1 MPEATISEVSY
12 MPEKTTPSQ
21 VEASGD
27 LEERMQKVSLGMS
40 LAGVS
45 LMVAGF
51 GDMLVNNASS
61 SIPGGSVL
69 PLPMFVHLSQVP
81 VSLVAMSAGI
91 VLLALLPTVRVLLAL
106 WLYLRHRE
114 VLNSLAA
121 LIVFLELL
129 LSIWVGR

>member
-1 MPEATISEVSY
+1 
-12 MPEKTTPSQ
+12 MPEKTRPSRA
-21 VEASGD
+21 EAPDG
-27 LEERMQKVSLGMS
+27 LEERMQKVSLGVS
-40 LAGVS
+40 LAGVG

-51 GDMLVNNASS
+51 VDMLINKASS

-69 PLPMFVHLSQVP
+69 PLPMFIHLSRVP

-91 VLLALLPTVRVLLAL
+91 VLLAMLPALRVLLAL

-114 VLNSLAA
+114 MLNFLAA

-129 LSIWVGR
+129 LSIRVGG

>member
-1 MPEATISEVSY
+1 MS
-12 MPEKTTPSQ
+12 EKTPPSQ

-27 LEERMQKVSLGMS
+27 LEERMQKVSLWVS

-51 GDMLVNNASS
+51 GDMLVNKASS

-91 VLLALLPTVRVLLAL
+91 VLLAILPTIRVLLAL

-114 VLNSLAA
+114 KLNSLAA

-129 LSIWVGR
+129 LSIRVGG

>member
-1 MPEATISEVSY
+1 MSEEMTS
-12 MPEKTTPSQ
+12 SQ
-21 VEASGD
+21 VEAPDD
-27 LEERMQKVSLGMS
+27 LEEKMQKVSLGVS
-40 LAGVS
+40 LAGVG

-51 GDMLVNNASS
+51 VDMLVNKAFS

-69 PLPMFVHLSQVP
+69 PLPMFIHLSQVP

-91 VLLALLPTVRVLLAL
+91 VLLALLPTLRVLLAL

-114 VLNSLAA
+114 VLNILAA

-129 LSIWVGR
+129 LSIWVGG